1 MINVQE
7 IPEFRKAIPI
17 LERIEEK
24 GYEAYFVGGGVRDTL
39 LHLPIS
45 DVDIASSATPEE
57 IQAIF
62 PITFDV
68 GIKHGTVMVLHERE
82 TYEIT
87 TFRTESRYEKF
98 RRPEKVEYVRSL
110 EEDLKRR
117 DFTINA
123 IAMDRYGQLV
133 DPFQGQE
140 DIAGRLIRAVGN
152 PEERFREDA
161 LRMMRAAR
169 FMSQLGFDVE
179 ERTKRA
185 VVDYHPLLSKI
196 AIERIREE
204 WTKLL
209 VGRNRKGGVR
219 FFVETRLFQMC
230 PGMQNQDEK
239 LVDLALFPLQFRT
252 PLIAWTVLVH
262 FLEVPLEKLEAFL
275 RSWKLSKKEI
285 DNVKKAYQAL
295 QIRLERFWDNRLL
308 YQTGIKI
315 ALEVEEVLTGFGMVS
330 DINRLLMLDKQLPI
344 HSMQEVQINGKE
356 IMDLLGFKRGGPY
369 LGTILE
375 DVESRILDGRLHNEK
390 ETIKSF
396 IQRRRFIYLDEVRPM
411 NYTVKENETAVAVG
425 SGDLAVLATPVLIGY
440 MENACKEM
448 MKSLLESHQ
457 TSVGVFISVTHSAPS
472 LPGAVIT
479 IETRI
484 KELHGNRYSFS
495 VVAREDEQIVAV
507 GEHTRAV
514 VDIEKFMK
522 KLTNNSSS

>member
-17 LERIEEK
+17 LERIERK

-123 IAMDRYGQLV
+123 IALDRHGQIV
-133 DPFQGQE
+133 DPFEGQR
-140 DIAGRLIRAVGN
+140 DIARRLIRAVGN

-169 FMSQLGFDVE
+169 FMSQLGFEIEDK
-179 ERTKRA
+179 TKRA
-185 VVDYHPLLSKI
+185 AEDYHPLLSKI
-196 AIERIREE
+196 AVERIREE

-209 VGRNRKGGVR
+209 VGRNRKGGLR

-230 PGMQNQDEK
+230 PGLQNQDEK
-239 LVDLALFPLQFRT
+239 LIDLALFPLQFRT

-262 FLEVPLEKLEAFL
+262 FLDVPMEKLESFL
-275 RSWKLSKKEI
+275 RNWKLSKKEI
-285 DNVKKAYQAL
+285 ENVKKAYRAL
-295 QIRLERFWDNRLL
+295 QLRLDRFWDNRLL

-315 ALEVEEVLTGFGMVS
+315 ALEVEEILTGFGIVN
-330 DINRLLMLDKQLPI
+330 DINQLLTLDKQLPI
-344 HSMQEVQINGKE
+344 HTMHEVQINGKE
-356 IMDLLGFKRGGPY
+356 VMELLGFSRGGPY

-375 DVESRILDGRLHNEK
+375 DIEMRILEGKLLNEK
-390 ETIKSF
+390 ETIKSY
-396 IQRRRFIYLDEVRPM
+396 IQRRRFIYLDEVRQM
-411 NYTVKENETAVAVG
+411 NYTVKESETAAVVG

-448 MKSLLESHQ
+448 MKGLLEEHQ

-479 IETRI
+479 IEARI

-495 VVAREDEQIVAV
+495 LIAREEEQIVAV

-514 VDIEKFMK
+514 VHAENFMK
-522 KLTNNSSS
+522 RITSK